1 MKHNW
6 TYKKLG
12 EVGSVI
18 GGSTPKT
25 DVPEF
30 WNGEFAW
37 ITPAELDGS
46 KYVSSTI
53 RTITEKAVS
62 KTNLTLLPVGT
73 VLLSSRAPIGKV
85 CITKIPMYCNQ
96 GFKNIVCSD
105 ELNNEFLYWWLKGKS
120 DFLNSLGVGATF
132 KEISKRMVEQIVV
145 PVPHL
150 ATQSRIV
157 SELDLLQSIID
168 KQKVQLKEFDTL
180 AQSIFYDMFG
190 DPVENE
196 KGWEKAELNK
206 VCDVRD
212 GTHDSPSYQEEGYP
226 LVTSKNVI
234 DGEISFDNV
243 NFISK
248 EDFDNIS
255 KRSRVDDGDIIMPMI
270 GTIGK
275 PTIVKKDREFAIK
288 NVALIKFLPDTRVI
302 NVFIQALMA
311 SSAFDTYMRSNNK
324 GGTQKFIALGDIRKL
339 KIPVP
344 PLSLQQT
351 FAQKIESIER
361 QKELIIQSIREAQT
375 LFDSRMEYYFGE

>member
-1 MKHNW
+1 MKQNW

-12 EVGSVI
+12 DVCDFQ
-18 GGSTPKT
+18 GGSQPPK
-25 DVPEF
+25 EE
-30 WNGEFAW
+30 W
-37 ITPAELDGS
+37 S
-46 KYVSSTI
+46 KEQKPNYVRMLQIRDFTQSSTEYI
-53 RTITEKAVS
+53 EYVKESKSLKYCKDDDVLIGRYGASVGKILTGLSGAYNVAIIKSIPNETIVRKDYIKAYFLSPWFQHNLLIASQHRAAQAGFS
-62 KTNLTLLPVGT
+62 KEDI
-73 VLLSSRAPIGKV
+73 A
-85 CITKIPMYCNQ
+85 
-96 GFKNIVCSD
+96 
-105 ELNNEFLYWWLKGKS
+105 
-120 DFLNSLGVGATF
+120 DFP
-132 KEISKRMVEQIVV
+132 V
-145 PVPHL
+145 PVPPL
-150 ATQSRIV
+150 AEQQRIV
-157 SELDLLQSIID
+157 SELDLLQGIID
-168 KQKVQLKEFDTL
+168 KQQAQLKEMDTL

-275 PTIVKKDREFAIK
+275 PTIVKKDRDFAIK
-288 NVALIKFLPDTRVI
+288 NVALIKFLPDSKVI
-302 NVFIQALMA
+302 NVFIQAVMA

-344 PLSLQQT
+344 PLPLQEE
-351 FAQKIESIER
+351 FALKIELIER
-361 QKELIIQSIREAQT
+361 QKSAISQSIAETRK
-375 LFDSRMEYYFGE
+375 LFEYTMDKYFG

>member
-1 MKHNW
+1 MNHNW

-12 EVGSVI
+12 EVGTVI

-25 DVPEF
+25 DNPEF
-30 WNGEFAW
+30 WDGDYSW

-46 KYVSSTI
+46 KYVSSTV
-53 RTITEKAVS
+53 RTITEKAVA
-62 KTNLTLLPVGT
+62 KTNLTLLPIGT

-105 ELNNEFLYWWLKGKS
+105 ELNNEYLYWWLKGKNEY
-120 DFLNSLGVGATF
+120 LNSLGVGATF
-132 KEISKRMVEQIVV
+132 KEISKRIVEQI
-145 PVPHL
+145 PIPL
-150 ATQSRIV
+150 PPLETQSRIV
-157 SELDLLQSIID
+157 AELDLLQSIID
-168 KQKVQLKEFDTL
+168 KQQAQLKELDTL

-243 NFISK
+243 HFISK

-255 KRSRVDDGDIIMPMI
+255 KRSRVDNGDIIMPMI

-288 NVALIKFLPDTRVI
+288 NVALIKFLPDSRVI
-302 NVFIQALMA
+302 NVFIQAVIA

-339 KIPVP
+339 KIIVP
-344 PLSLQQT
+344 PLSLQQS
-351 FAQKIESIER
+351 FAAKIESIEK
-361 QKELIIQSIREAQT
+361 QKALVNQSITETQR
-375 LFDSRMEYYFGE
+375 LFDYTMDKYFG